1 MKLLTAGLGIAFAA
15 IALSSGSDA
24 QSGERC
30 PAITDASRAG
40 LYVIYDERQTAVEGS
55 EQSAQRRGDD
65 NWDHL
70 FFEVAFAAKKLGPR
84 CGRIGWRVEPY
95 GRAPVD
101 AADFGGKFPSGVVDL
116 SRTDS
121 RDPFKGEIEI
131 WVPDD
136 GRAERPEQFRIVLA
150 NPLTGRPLAGV
161 IGLYDDNRGVP
172 VFRAPAASLLMRDRL
187 IMTVEDAPEQR
198 RRK

>member
-1 MKLLTAGLGIAFAA
+1 MKIMIASLGATFAA
-15 IALSSGSDA
+15 IALTSVSDA
-24 QSGERC
+24 EVGVRC

-40 LYVIYDERQTAVEGS
+40 LYIIYDERASAVEGS
-55 EQSAQRRGDD
+55 RQSADRRGDRD
-65 NWDHL
+65 TSHL
-70 FFEVAFAAKKLGPR
+70 FFEVAFAAKNLRSR

-150 NPLTGRPLAGV
+150 NPLNGRPLAGV

-172 VFRAPAASLLMRDRL
+172 VFRAPAASLLMRNRL

>member
-1 MKLLTAGLGIAFAA
+1 MKTSIGKLGVAFAA
-15 IALSSGSDA
+15 IALSSGLDA
-24 QSGERC
+24 EAGERC

-40 LYVIYDERQTAVEGS
+40 LYIIYDERATAVEGS
-55 EQSAQRRGDD
+55 SQSAERRGD
-65 NWDHL
+65 NVMKHL
-70 FFEVAFAAKKLGPR
+70 FFEVAFAAKNLRQR

-95 GRAPVD
+95 GPSPVD

-121 RDPFKGEIEI
+121 RDPFEGEIEI

-136 GRAERPEQFRIVLA
+136 GRAEGPEQFRIVLA
-150 NPLTGRPLAGV
+150 NPLTGRPLTGV
-161 IGLYDDNRGVP
+161 IGRYDGNRDVQ
-172 VFRAPAASLLMRDRL
+172 VIRAPAASLVMRNRL